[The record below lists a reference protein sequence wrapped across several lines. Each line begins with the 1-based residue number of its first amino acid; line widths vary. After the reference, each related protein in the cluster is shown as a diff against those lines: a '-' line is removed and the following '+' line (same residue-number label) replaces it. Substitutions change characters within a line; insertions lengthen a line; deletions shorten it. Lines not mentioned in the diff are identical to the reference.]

1 MKSVLFAKNI
11 NDLLTQLKNNQGLQ
25 LVGGC
30 TGIDVLPDKS
40 ISTHGIKELAQIELH
55 ERYIQIGPGATLED
69 IINLGRNHIPS
80 VLYDALVSIANPMI
94 RNMAT
99 IGGNICSM
107 QHKCTLYA
115 PLLALETK
123 LEFKSFS
130 ETIVESL
137 QKFKK
142 VPDGFVLSNIRVPL
156 MDEDIS
162 VFRRIGSENKITE
175 TSASY
180 AFIANTEKNIIIEIK
195 LALAGPIAFK
205 SKSIENQLIGHRLP
219 LSVKDIDV
227 IQDKIYQE
235 FNEATA
241 NQMISN
247 VLKQQFLNLTRYSF
261 EQLT

>member
-1 MKSVLFAKNI
+1 
-11 NDLLTQLKNNQGLQ
+11 
-25 LVGGC
+25 
-30 TGIDVLPDKS
+30 
-40 ISTHGIKELAQIELH
+40 
-55 ERYIQIGPGATLED
+55 
-69 IINLGRNHIPS
+69 
-80 VLYDALVSIANPMI
+80 
-94 RNMAT
+94 
-99 IGGNICSM
+99 
-107 QHKCTLYA
+107 
-115 PLLALETK
+115 
-123 LEFKSFS
+123 
-130 ETIVESL
+130 
-137 QKFKK
+137 
-142 VPDGFVLSNIRVPL
+142 

-219 LSVKDIDV
+219 LSVKDIDI